1 MKDYNAI
8 FNASYE
14 RITKRYYDEF
24 IEIFY
29 YKLTSKCP
37 DIKSRIEALDMNTQ
51 RHVFKHSLAYMVY
64 FSSVRVSD
72 DDLTKLAIRHQTM
85 GIKDCQFPL
94 WLDAFVETLPQVD
107 SRYTDD
113 DADAWRIILSPSI
126 EFMKCISHRIKP

>member
-1 MKDYNAI
+1 MMDYNAI

-29 YKLTSKCP
+29 YNLINKCP
-37 DIKSRIEALDMNTQ
+37 DIKSRIEALDMQTQ

-64 FSSVRVSD
+64 FSSVRISD
-72 DDLTKLAIRHQTM
+72 EELTQLAIRHQKM
-85 GIKDCQFPL
+85 GIKAEQFPL

-107 SRYTDD
+107 SRYTAN
-113 DADAWRIILSPSI
+113 DADAWRIILAPSI
-126 EFMKCISHRIKP
+126 EFMRCISKKR